1 MVDVMRS
8 VSAATPIETPA
19 AIHLANSQHRAMRSP
34 TRFGVGNFLARVLGD
49 LVLLLERNGGK
60 AAFAVYTRR
69 LDG

>member
-1 MVDVMRS
+1 MC
-8 VSAATPIETPA
+8 
-19 AIHLANSQHRAMRSP
+19 SP
-34 TRFGVGNFLARVLGD
+34 TRFGVGDFLARVLGD